1 MENTE
6 AHELKK
12 NRDTTRKWA
21 IGIIITVSI
30 WCVGILWKA
39 SAIVEQV
46 QQNTE
51 DIARQSREIDELKN
65 GVSIII
71 TRDQLDDI
79 LLVRDTRLD
88 NFEKSMGK
96 IELKLDRILN
106 EL

>member
-1 MENTE
+1 MEHSE
-6 AHELKK
+6 VQEMRK

-21 IGIIITVSI
+21 VGIIITISI
-30 WCVGILWKA
+30 WCIGILWKA
-39 SAIVEQV
+39 SALVEQV
-46 QQNTE
+46 KQNTE
-51 DIARQSREIDELKN
+51 DITRQGKEIDELKN

-96 IELKLDRILN
+96 IEAKLDRILN